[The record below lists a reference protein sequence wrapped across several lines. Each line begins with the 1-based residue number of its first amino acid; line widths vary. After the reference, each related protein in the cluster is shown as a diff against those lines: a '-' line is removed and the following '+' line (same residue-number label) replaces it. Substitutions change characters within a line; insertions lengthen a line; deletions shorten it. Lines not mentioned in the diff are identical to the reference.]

1 MTPLLS
7 NKQQITIKQQQSRS
21 RVGVCIIMANAI
33 KLTDIRKE
41 NKECKSSVKGC
52 IKYLYAND
60 GKETKKL
67 LALYGS
73 KEVVYG
79 LADRIATDMH
89 IGEQAKTKD
98 GGLRTSK
105 AGKAIIVK
113 VSVDLVARWFV
124 ANQEQA
130 LEIAE
135 GVKQAQ
141 ADKQARERAEKMA
154 QAEAAKASK
163 VA

>member
-1 MTPLLS
+1 
-7 NKQQITIKQQQSRS
+7 
-21 RVGVCIIMANAI
+21 MANAI

-79 LADRIATDMH
+79 LADRIETDMH

-98 GGLRTSK
+98 GVLRTSK

-154 QAEAAKASK
+154 QAEAKAKAEAAKESK